1 VLALDPVSAAGIS
14 FLAGLLAP
22 LGAVCVLP
30 LYPGYL
36 AWLAN
41 QVGEGNDRTLL
52 FRFSLVVTAGLIFAF
67 LVIGFIVT
75 WLLRSSVSA
84 VIGVISL
91 IAFVILA
98 GVSICLIAGIDLS
111 RIFPSPKMLHPVGPY
126 QNALVFGLFFGLIIL
141 PCNPGPIILLFA
153 LSVNAAD
160 FLENIVILIAF
171 CIGIAIPV
179 LLISLIPAATNYRLV
194 RVLTTH
200 RRLINIA
207 CGLFMLVLALYY
219 LVGVFHLPE
228 LLDTLMINFT
238 GKF

>member
-1 VLALDPVSAAGIS
+1 MLALEPLPSIGIA
-14 FLAGLLAP
+14 FIAGLLAP

-41 QVGEGNDRTLL
+41 QVGEGSDRTLL
-52 FRFSLVVTAGLIFAF
+52 IRFAFVVTTGIIAAFLVFGLIF
-67 LVIGFIVT
+67 T

-84 VIGVISL
+84 AIGIISM

-98 GVSICLIAGIDLS
+98 CASILLIAGIDLS
-111 RIFPSPKMLHPVGPY
+111 QLIPAPKMLHPVGPY

-141 PCNPGPIILLFA
+141 PCNPAPIILLFA

-160 FLENIVILIAF
+160 FLENLFILIAF

-179 LLISLIPAATNYRLV
+179 LLISLIPAATNYHLV
-194 RVLTTH
+194 QTLASH
-200 RRLINIA
+200 RRSINVA

-219 LVGVFHLPE
+219 LVWVFHMPE
-228 LLDTLMINFT
+228 ILSQYMAAGLR
-238 GKF
+238 

>member
-1 VLALDPVSAAGIS
+1 MLDLDPVSAAGIS
-14 FLAGLLAP
+14 FLAGLLSP

-41 QVGEGNDRTLL
+41 QVGEGDDRTLL
-52 FRFSLVVTAGLIFAF
+52 FRFSLVVTAGIIFAF
-67 LVIGFIVT
+67 FVIGFIVT

-84 VIGVISL
+84 AIGIISMV
-91 IAFVILA
+91 AFVILA
-98 GVSICLIAGIDLS
+98 VASICLIAGIDLS
-111 RIFPSPKMLHPVGPY
+111 LIIPSPKMLHPVGPY
-126 QNALVFGLFFGLIIL
+126 KNALLFGLFFGLIML
-141 PCNPGPIILLFA
+141 PCNPAPIILLFA
-153 LSVNAAD
+153 LSVNATD
-160 FLENIVILIAF
+160 FLENILILIAF

-194 RVLTTH
+194 RVLTSH
-200 RRLINIA
+200 RRLISIV

-219 LVGVFHLPE
+219 LVWVFHLPE
-228 LLDTLMINFT
+228 LLVTSMTNFT

>member
-1 VLALDPVSAAGIS
+1 VLELDPLPAVGIA
-14 FLAGLLAP
+14 FIAGLLAP

-41 QVGEGNDRTLL
+41 QVGEGTHRTLL
-52 FRFSLVVTAGLIFAF
+52 IRFSLVVTTGIIVAF
-67 LVIGFIVT
+67 FVVGFIFT

-84 VIGVISL
+84 AIGIISMT
-91 IAFVILA
+91 AFVILA
-98 GVSICLIAGIDLS
+98 GASICLIVGIDLS
-111 RIFPSPKMLHPVGPY
+111 RVIPATKILHPVGPY

-141 PCNPGPIILLFA
+141 PCNPAPIILLFA

-160 FLENIVILIAF
+160 FLENLFILIAF

-179 LLISLIPAATNYRLV
+179 LLISLIPVATNYRLV
-194 RVLTTH
+194 QTLTTH
-200 RRLINIA
+200 RRILNVA

-219 LVGVFHLPE
+219 LVWVFHMPE
-228 LLDTLMINFT
+228 ILMQYVA
-238 GKF
+238 GGLR

>member
-1 VLALDPVSAAGIS
+1 VLGLDPVSATAIS
-14 FLAGLLAP
+14 FLTGLLAP

-52 FRFSLVVTAGLIFAF
+52 FRFSLVVTAGIIFAF
-67 LVIGFIVT
+67 FVVGFIFT

-84 VIGVISL
+84 AIGSISMV
-91 IAFVILA
+91 AFVILA
-98 GVSICLIAGIDLS
+98 GASICLIAGIDLS
-111 RIFPSPKMLHPVGPY
+111 GIIPSPKILHPVGPY
-126 QNALVFGLFFGLIIL
+126 RNALLFGLFFGLIIL
-141 PCNPGPIILLFA
+141 PCNPAPVILLFA

-160 FLENIVILIAF
+160 LLENIVILIAF

-194 RVLTTH
+194 GFLTTN
-200 RRLINIA
+200 RRVINVS
-207 CGLFMLVLALYY
+207 CGLLMLSLALYY
-219 LVGVFHLPE
+219 LVLVFHLPE
-228 LLDTLMINFT
+228 MLVALMTNF
-238 GKF
+238 FR

>member
-1 VLALDPVSAAGIS
+1 MLDVDPVSAAGIS

-41 QVGEGNDRTLL
+41 QAGEGTDRTLL
-52 FRFSLVVTAGLIFAF
+52 FRFSLVVTAGIILSFF
-67 LVIGFIVT
+67 VVGFIVT
-75 WLLRSSVSA
+75 SLLRSSLSVA
-84 VIGVISL
+84 IGIISMA
-91 IAFVILA
+91 AFVILA
-98 GVSICLIAGIDLS
+98 GASICLIADVDLS
-111 RIFPSPKMLHPVGPY
+111 RVIPSPKMLHPVGPY
-126 QNALVFGLFFGLIIL
+126 RNALLFGLFFGLIML
-141 PCNPGPIILLFA
+141 PCNPAPIILLFA

-160 FLENIVILIAF
+160 VLENLIILIAF

-194 RVLTTH
+194 RFLTTH
-200 RRLINIA
+200 RRGINVV

-219 LVGVFHLPE
+219 LVLVFHLPE
-228 LLDTLMINFT
+228 LLASSVTNFYQ
-238 GKF
+238 

>member
-1 VLALDPVSAAGIS
+1 MLGLDPVSSAGIS

-41 QVGEGNDRTLL
+41 QAGEGNDRTLL
-52 FRFSLVVTAGLIFAF
+52 FRFSLVVTAGIIFTFFIIGLIF
-67 LVIGFIVT
+67 T

-84 VIGVISL
+84 AIGIISM

-98 GVSICLIAGIDLS
+98 GASICLIADIDLS
-111 RIFPSPKMLHPVGPY
+111 KTIPSPKMLHPVGPY
-126 QNALVFGLFFGLIIL
+126 KNALLFGLFFGLIIL
-141 PCNPGPIILLFA
+141 PCNPAPVILLFA

-160 FLENIVILIAF
+160 FLENIVILFAF
-171 CIGIAIPV
+171 CIGITIPV
-179 LLISLIPAATNYRLV
+179 LLISLIPAATNFRLV
-194 RVLTTH
+194 RVLTTY
-200 RRLINIA
+200 RRTINIA
-207 CGLFMLVLALYY
+207 CGIFMLALALYY
-219 LVGVFHLPE
+219 LVWVFHLPE
-228 LLDTLMINFT
+228 LLATSMTNFA